1 MATVTFI
8 KYAKQSAGALGGVAV
23 YVAQA
28 NKTMQ
33 ENGRQLVSGQNCTPP
48 LAVREFSPPAPCTA
62 KKVLSGFITMCS
74 PSLQANRSPVSWH
87 TSLQRCSRRG
97 PGRRARCSSPPTS
110 TASTSTRILLSIA
123 SASAAA
129 KCFGKGRGR
138 WQGCALSQMSFAR
151 RMDCL
156 SFQDRKQR
164 RKDLG
169 QGSTAPPLKVRAGSS
184 NS

>member
-1 MATVTFI
+1 MRWAVLPHMLHRRIRRCRRMDSSWSVDRTVPHRLLC
-8 KYAKQSAGALGGVAV
+8 G
-23 YVAQA
+23 
-28 NKTMQ
+28 N
-33 ENGRQLVSGQNCTPP
+33 
-48 LAVREFSPPAPCTA
+48 FSPPAPCTA

-123 SASAAA
+123 SASATA

-138 WQGCALSQMSFAR
+138 WQGCAPSQMSFAR

-169 QGSTAPPLKVRAGSS
+169 QESTAPPPKVRAGSS
-184 NS
+184 DS